1 MLAEVN
7 REPLEQMG
15 GPLNQMGSVKI
26 VQEFSDTFS
35 QGELVPCSL
44 LVSEVA
50 TVSVVCPRDSSTT

>member
-15 GPLNQMGSVKI
+15 SPLNQMASVKI

-35 QGELVPCSL
+35 QGELVPCSF

-50 TVSVVCPRDSSTT
+50 TVSVVCPREFGH